1 MRYFDSSI
9 RAAPWNALCPS
20 PIKYLVVH
28 RRSVIK
34 MRFRD
39 ANHSVTFRSINSK
52 NANICIEIVII

>member
-1 MRYFDSSI
+1 MQRCTL
-9 RAAPWNALCPS
+9 A
-20 PIKYLVVH
+20 VH